1 MELAHTVIDNIFPDG
16 AAVREFALEHD
27 FSLGNDMDGHHYPGT
42 ATFKHPTF
50 QSYLAGIMSAAIGAQ
65 VIINV
70 SAFVLAKEGEFT
82 EQWIHADSNCA
93 KWAAVIYLFD
103 GHHEHGTA
111 FWRHKEADQ
120 VEMAQPFYDALKV
133 DITDPAQVDGLV
145 QKIKVE
151 GEDESKWALAGFSE
165 AKFNR
170 MIFFNSKLFHSRY
183 PRHAFGDSP
192 ENGRLITVVFFDIE
206 P

>member
-1 MELAHTVIDNIFPDG
+1 MNLAFSVIDNFFPDPSQI
-16 AAVREFALEHD
+16 REFALEHD
-27 FSLGNDMDGHHYPGT
+27 YSSANEMDGHKYPGT
-42 ATFKHPTF
+42 ARFKHPRF
-50 QSYLAGIMSAAIGAQ
+50 ESYLAGMMSAAIGAR
-65 VIINV
+65 VEINV

-111 FWRHKEADQ
+111 FWRHKESDQ
-120 VEMAQPFYDALKV
+120 VEMAQPFYDALGV
-133 DITDPAQVDGLV
+133 DVSDEEQVDALV
-145 QKIKVE
+145 AKVKAE
-151 GEDESKWALAGFSE
+151 SDDESKWSLAGFSE
-165 AKFNR
+165 AKMNR
-170 MIFFNSKLFHSRY
+170 LIYFNSKLFHSRY

-192 ENGRLITVVFFDIE
+192 ETGRLITVVFFDIN